1 MYVMKKVFKTK
12 AVQAALAKYPK
23 LTQDGACAIYLFTCE
38 SPLYRQL
45 NQKLRQRDRTALKV
59 RLSPCC
65 WLSAQAPLDHLPRAI
80 GSGSKPRLFAGLCAC
95 LSGGFL
101 PVRPAAVRSPPGD
114 ALDQAAHGQP
124 WREGGSSRRRPR
136 GIQGWRGGEPQSH

>member
-23 LTQDGACAIYLFTCE
+23 LTLDGACAIYLFTCE

-45 NQKLRQRDRTALKV
+45 NQKLRERDRTALKV

-65 WLSAQAPLDHLPRAI
+65 CLSAQAPLDHGNR
-80 GSGSKPRLFAGLCAC
+80 FW
-95 LSGGFL
+95 
-101 PVRPAAVRSPPGD
+101 V
-114 ALDQAAHGQP
+114 
-124 WREGGSSRRRPR
+124 
-136 GIQGWRGGEPQSH
+136 

>member
-59 RLSPCC
+59 SQIVSL
-65 WLSAQAPLDHLPRAI
+65 LLALRA
-80 GSGSKPRLFAGLCAC
+80 GTFRPPPTGDLFWG
-95 LSGGFL
+95 
-101 PVRPAAVRSPPGD
+101 
-114 ALDQAAHGQP
+114 
-124 WREGGSSRRRPR
+124 
-136 GIQGWRGGEPQSH
+136 

>member
-23 LTQDGACAIYLFTCE
+23 LTRDGACAIYLFTCE

-45 NQKLRQRDRTALKV
+45 NQKLRERDRTALKV

-65 WLSAQAPLDHLPRAI
+65 CLSA
-80 GSGSKPRLFAGLCAC
+80 AGT
-95 LSGGFL
+95 F
-101 PVRPAAVRSPPGD
+101 RPPPTGD
-114 ALDQAAHGQP
+114 RF
-124 WREGGSSRRRPR
+124 WV
-136 GIQGWRGGEPQSH
+136 